1 MPDLKRHFWALLRSA
16 MPLTFMSLRIM
27 GVGCSLS
34 LRLFK
39 LAANILEL
47 MRRLNVSRI
56 GNIVALVEIEA
67 FLHLHYEPSLNI
79 VSFLQLLILQFL
91 RHKAERYGAEYGLVE
106 LKAVF
111 AVELIHGSDQ
121 YCF

>member
-1 MPDLKRHFWALLRSA
+1 MPDLKRHFWALLGSA

-47 MRRLNVSRI
+47 MRRLNVSWI
-56 GNIVALVEIEA
+56 ANIVALVDIEA
-67 FLHLHYEPSLNI
+67 LFHLHY
-79 VSFLQLLILQFL
+79 
-91 RHKAERYGAEYGLVE
+91 
-106 LKAVF
+106 
-111 AVELIHGSDQ
+111 
-121 YCF
+121 